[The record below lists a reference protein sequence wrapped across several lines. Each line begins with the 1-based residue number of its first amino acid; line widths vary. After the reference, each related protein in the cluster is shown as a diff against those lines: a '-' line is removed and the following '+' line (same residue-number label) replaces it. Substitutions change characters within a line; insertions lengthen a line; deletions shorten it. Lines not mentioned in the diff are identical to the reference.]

1 MQSRKYFTFG
11 MNFNILTTSLFCVQ
25 AVGGQPSPVSNYLM
39 TEDDNYLIT
48 EDGNNL
54 ITES

>member
-11 MNFNILTTSLFCVQ
+11 MNFNILTTPLFNVQ
-25 AVGGQPSPVSNYLM
+25 FTGGQPAPVSNYLI
-39 TEDDNYLIT
+39 TEDSNYLIT

>member
-1 MQSRKYFTFG
+1 
-11 MNFNILTTSLFCVQ
+11 MNFNILTTPLFNVQ
-25 AVGGQPSPVSNYLM
+25 FTGGQPAPVSNYLI
-39 TEDDNYLIT
+39 TEDSNYLIT